1 MIRVAVLDDYQ
12 GVSTTLADWS
22 AIAGRAEPVV
32 FTEPFADMTDA
43 AAALAGFQAVVAMRE
58 RTPFPAAL
66 FERLPD
72 LKLLV
77 TTGMRNAA
85 IDMAAARARGVPVC
99 GTELLPYPAAE
110 QAWALIM
117 ALSLNIPR
125 DAASMAGGGWQ
136 TGVGQGLRGKT
147 IGIIG
152 LGKLGRQIARFANA
166 FGMEVIAWS
175 RNLTAE
181 QAAEHGA
188 RRVDFDTLLSTADIV
203 TIHLVL
209 GDASRGLIGPREFS
223 LMKPGAFLINTSR
236 GPIVQE
242 AALIEAL
249 KSGQIAGAGIDV
261 YDTEPL
267 PADHPLRSAP
277 NTVLTPHT
285 GYATRENYALMFGQ
299 AIEDIAA
306 WLDGAPVRMLN
317 G

>member
-32 FTEPFADMTDA
+32 FTEPFADMADA

-125 DAASMAGGGWQ
+125 DAASMAGSGWQ

-277 NTVLTPHT
+277 NAVLTPHT

>member
-1 MIRVAVLDDYQ
+1 MMRVAVLDDYQ
-12 GVSTTLADWS
+12 GISTTLADWS
-22 AIAGRAEPVV
+22 VLAGRAEPVV
-32 FTEPFADMTDA
+32 FTEPFADMDAA
-43 AAALAGFQAVVAMRE
+43 AAALAGFPVIVAMRE

-85 IDMAAARARGVPVC
+85 IDMAAAKAHGVKVC

-110 QAWALIM
+110 QTWALIM

-125 DAASMAGGGWQ
+125 DVNSMTGGGWQ

-152 LGKLGRQIARFANA
+152 LGKLGRQIARIANA
-166 FGMEVIAWS
+166 FGMEAIAWS
-175 RNLTAE
+175 RSLTGE

-188 RRVDFDTLLSTADIV
+188 KRVEFDALLSTADIV

-209 GDASRGLIGPREFS
+209 GDGSRGLIGAREFE

-249 KSGQIAGAGIDV
+249 RSGQINGAGIDV
-261 YDTEPL
+261 YDHEPL
-267 PADHPLRSAP
+267 PAGHPLRGAP
-277 NTVLTPHT
+277 NAMLTPHT
-285 GYATRENYALMFGQ
+285 GYATRENYVLMYGQ

-306 WLDGAPVRMLN
+306 WLDEPPVRVLN

>member
-1 MIRVAVLDDYQ
+1 MMRVAVLDDYQ
-12 GVSTTLADWS
+12 DISTTLADWS
-22 AIAGRAEPVV
+22 VLAGRAEPVV
-32 FTEPFADMTDA
+32 FTEPFTDMDAA
-43 AAALAGFQAVVAMRE
+43 AAALAGFPVIVAMRE

-72 LKLLV
+72 LKMLV

-85 IDMAAARARGVPVC
+85 IDMTAAKARGVPVC
-99 GTELLPYPAAE
+99 GTNLLPYPAAE
-110 QAWALIM
+110 QTWALIM
-117 ALSLNIPR
+117 ALSLNIPK
-125 DAASMAGGGWQ
+125 DAANMAKGGWQ

-152 LGKLGRQIARFANA
+152 LGKLGQQIARFATA
-166 FGMEVIAWS
+166 FGMETIAWS
-175 RNLTAE
+175 RSLTE
-181 QAAEHGA
+181 DQAAEHGA

-209 GDASRGLIGPREFS
+209 GDASRGLIGPRELG

-249 KSGQIAGAGIDV
+249 GSGRIAGAGIDV
-261 YDTEPL
+261 YDREPL
-267 PADHPLRSAP
+267 PADHPLRGAP
-277 NTVLTPHT
+277 NAVLTPHT
-285 GYATRENYALMFGQ
+285 GYATRENYVLMYGQ
-299 AIEDIAA
+299 VIEGIAA
-306 WLDGAPVRMLN
+306 WLDGAPVRVLN